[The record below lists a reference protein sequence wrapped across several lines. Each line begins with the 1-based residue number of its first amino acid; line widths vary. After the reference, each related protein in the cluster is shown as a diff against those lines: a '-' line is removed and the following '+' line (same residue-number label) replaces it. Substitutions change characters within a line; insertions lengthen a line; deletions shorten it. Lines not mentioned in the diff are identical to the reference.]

1 MIFWGISYSIPSILS
16 KQLLMLA
23 HNSLGKSKQTNK
35 NPSLE
40 LRFGVCIGQLE
51 NSAMKD
57 TKAEK
62 IYSETICFVIS

>member
-1 MIFWGISYSIPSILS
+1 
-16 KQLLMLA
+16 MLA

-40 LRFGVCIGQLE
+40 LRFGVCIGKLE

-57 TKAEK
+57 TKVEK